1 MIYLIVIFFMDSSFK
16 GKRGEKED
24 SLRSYS
30 SGIEGFEKNIYVAE
44 RQDAILLLL
53 TFSEM
58 HIITNTG

>member
-1 MIYLIVIFFMDSSFK
+1 MDSSFK
-16 GKRGEKED
+16 GKKGEKED
-24 SLRSYS
+24 CLRYYS
-30 SGIEGFEKNIYVAE
+30 SGIEGFEKNIYIPE